1 MQLFKRLEVADA
13 MQAFISNHQGSF
25 EEMRSKLERVEA
37 DLAAGQK
44 AVVDRTEM
52 LRLVEGEKEAIRAK
66 TDRLKEKGEALEA
79 KYKEVKQEN
88 S

>member
-1 MQLFKRLEVADA
+1 MR
-13 MQAFISNHQGSF
+13 AFISNHQGGF
-25 EEMRSKLERVEA
+25 EEMRSKLERVKA

-44 AVVDRTEM
+44 AVADGIEM
-52 LRLVEGEKEAIRAK
+52 LRLVEGEKGAIRAK

-79 KYKEVKQEN
+79 KYKEAKQEN